1 MKALI
6 IVAIALSLT
15 ACGKTKDA
23 LMKVLHDAIDV
34 PANVY
39 EDAKDNTK
47 TVKDAVT
54 PAQDSTGK

>member
-39 EDAKDNTK
+39 EDAKDNAK
-47 TVKDAVT
+47 TAKDAVT
-54 PAQDSTGK
+54 PAEPTSK